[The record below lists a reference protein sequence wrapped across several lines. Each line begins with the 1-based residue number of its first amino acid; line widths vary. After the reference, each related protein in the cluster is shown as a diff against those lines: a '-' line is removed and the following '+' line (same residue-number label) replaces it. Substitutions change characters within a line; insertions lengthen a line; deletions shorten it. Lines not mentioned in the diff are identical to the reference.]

1 VAWLAAD
8 GAIGMTAGL
17 TANSVAL
24 IGWGLDCAIE
34 AVASFA
40 IIWRFTG
47 VRIQSANAERLAQ
60 KIVLFHML
68 LGYLITRTLLV
79 LVRVFTRL
87 QAPPGPGARIRV
99 AAGNALPHH
108 MGPVLRQLPGPGRP
122 VRPGIS
128 AEAPRQGVLQ
138 SRGRGPS
145 GPTPQGYRNGI
156 VAHVAGIWAA
166 AGPD

>member
-1 VAWLAAD
+1 MAWLAAD
-8 GAIGMTAGL
+8 RAIGMTAGL

-60 KIVLFHML
+60 KIVLFHLL

-87 QAPPGPGARIRV
+87 QHRLDQEPESALWQGMHCPTTWDPFFASYMTLAAR
-99 AAGNALPHH
+99 
-108 MGPVLRQLPGPGRP
+108 
-122 VRPGIS
+122 
-128 AEAPRQGVLQ
+128 
-138 SRGRGPS
+138 
-145 GPTPQGYRNGI
+145 
-156 VAHVAGIWAA
+156 
-166 AGPD
+166 